1 MENER
6 RIVMN
11 TAVFNP
17 HVSKRVQKH
26 IHLPRQ
32 KYRERKTWGV
42 CVGGGERETERET
55 ERDRE
60 RQRETKRDR
69 ERDRERQRER
79 QRETE
84 RDRERDRETETE
96 RQREREMIYEVSL
109 QNVFAET
116 ILKTNVS
123 MFYYYKFSNIMEE
136 YK

>member
-1 MENER
+1 MCLRECRN
-6 RIVMN
+6 IYIYLDKN
-11 TAVFNP
+11 TG
-17 HVSKRVQKH
+17 
-26 IHLPRQ
+26 
-32 KYRERKTWGV
+32 RERHGV
-42 CVGGGERETERET
+42 CVWGGGGERETERET